1 MSDFI
6 SKLAIGT
13 AQFGMDYGISN
24 QKGKVKED
32 EVEKILDLA
41 FENGINTIDTAKAYG
56 NSEEAIGNYL
66 KKRPNNSWN
75 IITKLSDTKTG
86 LFDQI
91 KDSNN
96 KLTISPNIV
105 MAHSADYFL
114 DRKFQSWLS
123 ETKKDLSISKIGVS
137 LYGENEISRVLK
149 SDFKPKIIQ
158 MPLNILD
165 TRLYRKGLLSDLNE
179 IGIEIHARSVFLQGL
194 FYLKGVELK
203 GQFRD
208 VVKNIKRLKTI
219 AAKANLTLPELS
231 LLWLVN
237 LGKVT
242 KIVLGVD
249 NIDQLKVHLKTLKK
263 KVESSIFE
271 EALSMKYENEKILNP
286 SLW

>member
-1 MSDFI
+1 MSNFI

-75 IITKLSDTKTG
+75 IITKLSDTKTD

-123 ETKKDLSISKIGVS
+123 EAKKDLSISKIGVS
-137 LYGENEISRVLK
+137 IYGENEISRVLK
-149 SDFKPKIIQ
+149 SSFKPKIIQ
-158 MPLNILD
+158 LPLNILD

-203 GQFRD
+203 GQFPD

-231 LLWLVN
+231 LIWLVN

-242 KIVLGVD
+242 KVVLGVD
-249 NIDQLKVHLKTLKK
+249 SIDQLKVHLKTLKK

>member
-1 MSDFI
+1 MSNFI

-75 IITKLSDTKTG
+75 IITKLSDTKTD

-123 ETKKDLSISKIGVS
+123 EAKKDLSISKIGVS
-137 LYGENEISRVLK
+137 IYGENEISRVLK
-149 SDFKPKIIQ
+149 SSFKPKIIQ
-158 MPLNILD
+158 LPLNILD
-165 TRLYRKGLLSDLNE
+165 TRLYHKGLLSDLNE

-203 GQFRD
+203 GQFPD

-231 LLWLVN
+231 LIWLVN

-242 KIVLGVD
+242 KVVLGVD
-249 NIDQLKVHLKTLKK
+249 SIDQLKVHLKTLKK